1 MTQLKTI
8 EQLQD
13 FLAENPNSIIFKHS
27 TSCPISA
34 RAYREFSM
42 FTKNSTVHVAIVLVI
57 ESRPVSNYLAEIANS
72 VHQSPQVLFF
82 REGKCYNNFSHND
95 ITEKNIQTAL

>member
-1 MTQLKTI
+1 MIQLETI

-34 RAYREFSM
+34 RAYREFSV
-42 FTKNSTVHVAIVLVI
+42 FTKNSPVQAAIVFVI
-57 ESRPVSNYLAEIANS
+57 ESRPVSDYLAEITNLA
-72 VHQSPQVLFF
+72 HQSPQALFF

-95 ITEKNIQTAL
+95 ITVENIQAAL